1 MLDWVENWAG
11 ETAFVVSA
19 IFLLTLSA
27 ASDVWEWVVWLKL
40 RRERSPSQVRRGIE
54 FTSLVAGTAS
64 MVLFGFFLMGV
75 ARWVAGGTDWTI
87 DLWISFVGMAVSGIA
102 LLASPFSRGKLRIAG
117 IVVGVIMS
125 AFWWE
130 VWNLLG
136 FARGYAEYGP
146 F

>member
-1 MLDWVENWAG
+1 MLDWIETWAG
-11 ETAFVVSA
+11 ETAFVVFA
-19 IFLLTLSA
+19 IFLLALSA

-40 RRERSPSQVRRGIE
+40 RRERSPSHVRRGIE

-87 DLWISFVGMAVSGIA
+87 DLWISFVGMGVSGIA

-117 IVVGVIMS
+117 IVIGVIMS
-125 AFWWE
+125 AYWWE

-136 FARGYAEYGP
+136 FARGYPEYGP